1 MPITGTGKTGETMKV
16 QYLKI
21 GFRNLLKNRFFSV
34 INIFG
39 LAAGIT
45 SFLLIFC
52 YINFERSYDRYHQ
65 LSDRTYRLRYERS
78 GEDGESVRF
87 ASCCPPAAI
96 RIRELFPDAEKIA
109 RVFRYRATVIFG
121 DRKFYEERM
130 FFAEPQIFKI
140 FDIEMLTGDPSTG
153 ISAANTAFISESFAR
168 KYFGSSDP
176 MGKTI
181 NVDREMSFVITGIFR
196 DFPGNSHI
204 KIDIMLSWP
213 NLLTHYGP
221 DIEMSWGDTGFFTY
235 LVLNQS
241 ADPQLFEKKL
251 REMVESEIGEELRQY
266 KLTIDLRLQPVT
278 DIHLNSAFMQEL
290 EANGNSQT
298 ITLLSIIAFFILIIA
313 WVNYIN
319 ITTARSLARA
329 REVGLSKAVG
339 SSRYQLMG
347 RFLVETIL
355 INLAAILVSLI
366 LLAAAWPAFSDFTD
380 IPSRYIPWQQ
390 DWFILTTLL
399 VFACSV
405 IFSGTYPVFVLTSFP
420 VSEALRGRYSH
431 SRGGIFVRKALV
443 VFQFMMAIGLITCT
457 LLVFRQVEF
466 FRKQDKG
473 IEISDIL
480 AVRAPRVRAP
490 AFGKSLVTFKE
501 ELLRSG
507 LVEMFSVCTEVP
519 GRQILWD
526 AGGIFRVGSDQ
537 SKNYQIIGI
546 DYDYL
551 PLLGATIVAGRNFD
565 RSFSDSSS
573 LILNETAVSW
583 MGFES
588 PEDAVNQ
595 KVVYWDDIYSVA
607 GVVKD
612 YRQQSP
618 KEAFEPHILR
628 FMPHGRDVRGFFMIR
643 YFPGAEEKIIDLV
656 ADRYAEFFPDNPF
669 DYFFLEDY
677 YEQQYHQERLLGAVF
692 GIFALL
698 AVLITLMGILGL
710 TSFMMLQ
717 RKKEVSIRR
726 VVGSDIKG
734 IIVLFSKE
742 FVWLITLSF
751 LFSVPLCWIWVT
763 GWLRSYPVKMDI
775 SPLNFILPFLAALT
789 LTLLTIWMI
798 VRSVA
803 SESPAKNLAGE

>member
-1 MPITGTGKTGETMKV
+1 MKP
-16 QYLKI
+16 YFLKI
-21 GFRNLLKNRFFSV
+21 GFRNLLKNRFFSI

-45 SFLLIFC
+45 AFLLIFS
-52 YINFERSYDRYHQ
+52 YISYERSYDRYHH
-65 LSDRTYRLRYERS
+65 LSDRIYRLRYERS
-78 GEDGESVRF
+78 SAEGESVRF

-96 RIRELFPDAEKIA
+96 RIRELYPEVEEIA

-130 FFAEPQIFKI
+130 FFAEPQIFEI
-140 FDIEMLTGDPSTG
+140 FDIEMMTGDPATG

-168 KYFGSSDP
+168 KYFGASDP
-176 MGKTI
+176 MGQTI

-241 ADPQLFEKKL
+241 TDQRVFEEKL
-251 REMVESEIGEELRQY
+251 RDLVEGDFGEVLRRY
-266 KLTIDLRLQPVT
+266 RLTLDLRLQPLT
-278 DIHLNSAFMQEL
+278 DIHLNSSFMQEI
-290 EANGNSQT
+290 EVNGNSQT
-298 ITLLSIIAFFILIIA
+298 VTLLSIIAFFILITA

-319 ITTARSLARA
+319 ITTARSLTRA

-339 SSRYQLMG
+339 SSRYQLMV
-347 RFLVETIL
+347 RFFVETVL
-355 INLAAILVSLI
+355 INLAALLVSLI
-366 LLAAAWPAFSDFTD
+366 IVALIWPAFSDFTD
-380 IPSRYIPWQQ
+380 IPVGHSPLRQE
-390 DWFILTTLL
+390 WFWLTTLL
-399 VFACSV
+399 ILVCSV
-405 IFSGTYPVFVLTSFP
+405 IFSGTYPVFVLTSFST
-420 VSEALRGRYSH
+420 SETLRGRYGH
-431 SRGGIFVRKALV
+431 SKSGIIVRKALV
-443 VFQFMMAIGLITCT
+443 VFQFIMAISLMTCT
-457 LLVFRQVEF
+457 LLVFRQVDF
-466 FRKQDKG
+466 FGNQDKG
-473 IEISDIL
+473 IQTSDIL
-480 AVRAPRVRAP
+480 AVRAPRVRNE
-490 AFGKSLVTFKE
+490 AFGKKLVTFKE

-507 LVEMFSVCTEVP
+507 IVEMFSVGTEVP

-551 PLLGATIVAGRNFD
+551 PLLGAEIIAGRNFD

-573 LILNETAVSW
+573 LILNETAVRW

-588 PEDAVNQ
+588 SEEAVNQ
-595 KVVYWDDIYSVA
+595 KVNYWGNIYTVA

-628 FMPHGRDVRGFFMIR
+628 FMPHGRDVRGFFMIK
-643 YFPGAEEKIIDLV
+643 YLPGSEEQVTELI
-656 ADRYAEFFPDNPF
+656 ADKFSEFFPDNPF
-669 DYFFLEDY
+669 DHFFLDEY
-677 YEQQYHQERLLGAVF
+677 YEQQYRQEKLLGTVF

-698 AVLITLMGILGL
+698 AIVITLLGILGL

-717 RKKEVSIRR
+717 KKKEISIRR
-726 VVGSDIKG
+726 VAGAG
-734 IIVLFSKE
+734 IFSIIALFSRE
-742 FVWLITLSF
+742 FVVLISF
-751 LFSVPLCWIWVT
+751 SFMVSVPVCWLWVT
-763 GWLRSYPVKMDI
+763 EWLESYPVKMDI
-775 SPLNFILPFLAALT
+775 SPWTFILPFLAAIALALT
-789 LTLLTIWMI
+789 TIGMI
-798 VRSVA
+798 VRSAV
-803 SESPAKNLAGE
+803 SESPAENLAGE

>member
-1 MPITGTGKTGETMKV
+1 MKLH
-16 QYLKI
+16 YLKI

-45 SFLLIFC
+45 AFLLIYC
-52 YINFERSYDRYHQ
+52 YINYERSYDRYHH
-65 LSDRTYRLRYERS
+65 LSNRIYRLRYERS

-96 RIRELFPDAEKIA
+96 RIRELFPEAETTA

-130 FFAEPQIFKI
+130 FFAEPQIFDI
-140 FDIEMLTGDPSTG
+140 FDIEMITGDPSTG

-168 KYFGSSDP
+168 KYFGTADP
-176 MGKTI
+176 MGQTI

-235 LVLNQS
+235 LVLNES
-241 ADPQLFEKKL
+241 ADPQVFEKKL
-251 REMVESEIGEELRQY
+251 REMVESEIGEELRRY
-266 KLTIDLRLQPVT
+266 RLTIDLRLQPVT

-298 ITLLSIIAFFILIIA
+298 ISLLGIIAFFILIIA

-319 ITTARSLARA
+319 ITTARSLTRA

-339 SSRYQLMG
+339 SSRFQLML
-347 RFLVETIL
+347 RFLVETVL
-355 INLAAILVSLI
+355 INLAAIMFSLI
-366 LLAAAWPAFSDFTD
+366 LVATAWPAFSDFTD
-380 IPSRYIPWQQ
+380 IPAMYLPWQHH
-390 DWFILTTLL
+390 WFWLTTTL

-405 IFSGTYPVFVLTSFP
+405 IFSGTYPVFVLTSFST
-420 VSEALRGRYSH
+420 SETLRGRYGH
-431 SRGGIFVRKALV
+431 SKGGIILRKALV
-443 VFQFMMAIGLITCT
+443 AFQFVMAIGLITCT

-466 FRKQDKG
+466 FRKLDKG

-480 AVRAPRVRAP
+480 AVRAPRVRDE
-490 AFGKSLVTFKE
+490 AFGNKLVTFKE

-507 LVEMFSVCTEVP
+507 LAEMFSVCTEVP

-526 AGGIFRVGSDQ
+526 AGGIYRMGAEQ
-537 SKNYQIIGI
+537 SKNYQIIGV

-551 PLLGATIVAGRNFD
+551 PLLGARIVAGRNFD
-565 RSFSDSSS
+565 LSFSDSSS
-573 LILNETAVSW
+573 LILNETAVRW

-595 KVVYWDDIYSVA
+595 KVVYWDDTYSVA

-618 KEAFEPHILR
+618 MEAFEPHILR

-643 YFPGAEEKIIDLV
+643 YIPGNEKEVTELV
-656 ADRYAEFFPDNPF
+656 AGRYAEFFPDNPF

-677 YEQQYHQERLLGAVF
+677 YEQQYHQEMLLGSVF

-698 AVLITLMGILGL
+698 AVVITLMGILGL

-726 VVGSDIKG
+726 VVGSDIKD
-734 IIVLFSKE
+734 IIVLFSGE
-742 FVWLITLSF
+742 FLMLITISF
-751 LFSVPLCWIWVT
+751 LFSVPICWIWVT
-763 GWLRSYPVKMDI
+763 RWLRSYPVKMDI
-775 SPLNFILPFLAALT
+775 SPLDFILPFLASLA
-789 LTLLTIWMI
+789 LTLLTIWLI
-798 VRSVA
+798 VRSAA